1 MGIFRTDDPTQ
12 YNQVDGIVISEK
24 APAPKVVG
32 VAANVA
38 ILVGTSQRGPQE
50 LLELVSNQ
58 MLKEKF
64 GNDSSKGL
72 YKVLKNK
79 GFGRLKFVRV
89 VAADSAKATR
99 TFIKDADPD
108 VNVITFEALH
118 KGAYGNN
125 IKVKIEAGSSSGKK
139 YTVSDTNPDAVLPE
153 EVYDNLAI
161 GAITADTFAK
171 SKLVKVTVVATT
183 DEPDNIAATSLAG
196 GSDGTVGDTDYQTA
210 IAVAAQEGAGNVLFL
225 DSYNSTRNGYL
236 KAHAASANDKMVITQ
251 SAVGDD
257 ASETIT
263 DVANLRDTAGRII
276 HAFDWAYTNVDS
288 VEVLQP
294 LAWWIASVISQTSP
308 HIDPADV
315 DNAGMFYGILRMQQ
329 PQSRASFILLNK
341 AGVCAAEYDPDF
353 GHKIKSGVVT
363 QILNSEKTTI
373 LRRRMTDF
381 LTDSA
386 AKYLKNYQNKPNSLQ
401 NRKMAAAGLS
411 SFDSRLEKDGM
422 LPSDAE
428 MTDGAKAKI
437 IDITTVNDN
446 DSIAAGEFRI
456 LYRRRIYSSMRY
468 IVLLAEIGQSVK
480 VTESEV

>member
-12 YNQVDGIVISEK
+12 YNVVDGIIISEK

-38 ILVGTSQRGPQE
+38 ILVGTSQRGLQA
-50 LLELVSNQ
+50 LTELVSNQ
-58 MLKEKF
+58 FLQEKF
-64 GNDSSKGL
+64 GNGLSYGL

-89 VAADSAKATR
+89 IAADAAKATK
-99 TFIKDADPD
+99 TFKTGATDR
-108 VNVITFEALH
+108 ITFEALS
-118 KGAYGNN
+118 KGAYGNG
-125 IKVKIEAGSSSGKK
+125 IKVTIAAGTTSGKK
-139 YTVSDTNPDAVLPE
+139 YTIQDTNSDAVLPD
-153 EVYDNLAI
+153 EVYDNVAI
-161 GAITADTFAK
+161 AAITADTFIK
-171 SKLVKVTVVATT
+171 SKLIKCIVVSSAA
-183 DEPDNIAATSLAG
+183 EPDNCAATALAT
-196 GSDGTVGDTDYQTA
+196 GSDGTVADTDYQTA

-225 DSYNSTRNGYL
+225 DSYNTTRNGYL

-257 ASETIT
+257 SAAAIV
-263 DVANLRDTAGRII
+263 DVANYRDTAGRII

-294 LAWWIASVISQTSP
+294 AAWWIASVISQTAP

-315 DNAGMFYGILRMQQ
+315 ENSGMFYGILRMQQ
-329 PQSRASFILLNK
+329 PQSRAQFILLNA
-341 AGVCAAEYDPDF
+341 AGVCALEYDPDF
-353 GHKIKSGVVT
+353 GHKIKSAVVT

-381 LTDSA
+381 LTDSG
-386 AKYLKNYQNKPNSLQ
+386 AKYLKNFQNKPNSLS
-401 NRKMAAAGLS
+401 NRKMAAAGLA
-411 SFDSRLEKDGM
+411 SFDARLEKEGM

-428 MTDGAKAKI
+428 MTDGAKAKL

-446 DSIAAGEFRI
+446 DTIAAGQFKI

-468 IVLLAEIGQSVK
+468 IVLVAEIGQSVK